1 MSFIDRINNREL
13 GGTVRGKI
21 NQVIDVLNNIE
32 DFLPPGPPGLPGP
45 QGVPGPG
52 VQVLLNLIG
61 FGTDIGDLPAFANNG
76 DTFLIRTTDEED
88 GDPIAQ
94 VYIFGG
100 GAWEEAFEFTVP
112 VDFNLPNIVYVTTN
126 GDDTNGGFAS
136 TDALRTIKKGL
147 EVLTV
152 VGQTQSDVSSAFA
165 NVPAVL
171 KVFPGI
177 YVEDGDMVVPP
188 NCAIVSEGGQ
198 YVTEIHAS
206 TECREEYRN
215 MLLLSSGS
223 YVQGFTF
230 RNQEIDDFDDPS
242 GGFAI
247 AFAPNAKIIRSP
259 YIRDIGQVSNYSGN
273 SVAAPLDPINNNPL
287 VGPGG
292 GCILADRAVL
302 DQNSIFTYMLAF
314 GATPR
319 STNGIGYVAK
329 NGAGINGIS
338 SISVFQQCSFFA
350 LNGGQITLNNSGTQF
365 GDASMK
371 AVGSTLVVRPVSKAQ
386 DGNLQT
392 LVGAANLIRD
402 NKPAIINNMWNNL
415 VTTYGAF
422 INQPELEELVR
433 RNAANFISSI
443 EFDFRGGTESVTQ
456 SFVLS
461 FFDFKADYLFDPVFL
476 VAFIDSFQDMRDQI
490 INITSGV
497 TGAEEMVTDLVAV
510 IVDTLNDYE
519 TLRFPFGSLVES
531 LGHQFNNAGAGVNKN
546 ALPLNFGRPGRNPT
560 VPFTIVEQAL
570 GRVRFSGADE
580 LNNQFFGGGTIIN
593 GITGRIEGRPFD
605 SAVRQIARRL
615 SNSRGFI

>member
-13 GGTVRGKI
+13 GGTVRGKL
-21 NQVIDVLNNIE
+21 NEVIDILNNIE
-32 DFLPPGPPGLPGP
+32 DFLPPGPPGEPGP

-76 DTFLIRTTDEED
+76 DTFLIRTEDEET
-88 GDPIAQ
+88 GEPVAI
-94 VYIFGG
+94 VFIFGG

-126 GDDTNGGFAS
+126 GDDTNGGFAP
-136 TDALRTIKKGL
+136 TDAVRTIKKGL
-147 EVLTV
+147 EILAI
-152 VGQTQSDVSSAFA
+152 VGQTESEAASAFA

-171 KVFPGI
+171 KVYPGI
-177 YVEDGDMVVPP
+177 YVEDGNLEVPP
-188 NCAIVSEGGQ
+188 NCGIVSEGGQ

-206 TECREEYRN
+206 EVCRDEFRN
-215 MLLLSSGS
+215 MLLLNSGS

-230 RNQEIDDFDDPS
+230 RNQALDDFDDPS
-242 GGFAI
+242 GGFAC
-247 AFAPNAKIIRSP
+247 AFMPGAKILRSP
-259 YIRDIGQVSNYSGN
+259 YVRDIGQISNYSGN
-273 SVAAPLDPINNNPL
+273 SIAAPLDPANNNPL

-292 GCILADRAVL
+292 GCLLADRAVL
-302 DQNSIFTYMLAF
+302 NPNSIFPYMLAF

-338 SISVFQQCSFFA
+338 SISVFQQCSFLA
-350 LNGGQITLNNSGTQF
+350 INGGQITLNNSGTQF
-365 GDASMK
+365 GDISMK
-371 AVGSTLVVRPVSKAQ
+371 AVGSTPVVRPISKAQ
-386 DGNLQT
+386 DGNLQP

-402 NKPAIINNMWNNL
+402 NKTAIINNMWNNL
-415 VTTYGAF
+415 VTKYGSF
-422 INQPELEELVR
+422 INQPELEELTR
-433 RNAANFISSI
+433 RDAANFISSI
-443 EFDFRGGTESVTQ
+443 EFDFRGGTETVTQ
-456 SFVLS
+456 SFTLG
-461 FFDFKADYLFDPVFL
+461 FFDFKGDYVFDPVYL
-476 VAFIDSFQDMRDQI
+476 QAFIDSFVDMRDQI

-497 TGAEEMVTDLVAV
+497 GGAEEMVTDLVAL
-510 IVDTLNDYE
+510 IIQTLNEFE
-519 TLRFPFGSLVES
+519 TLRFPFGSLIES

-546 ALPLNFGRPGRNPT
+546 ALPLNFRRPGRNQT
-560 VPFTIVEQAL
+560 VPFTIVEQNL

-580 LNNQFFGGGTIIN
+580 LNNQYFGGGTVIN
-593 GITGRIEGRPFD
+593 GITGKIEGRPFD